1 MWPPPEPGDIVWC
14 RFPER
19 PRDKPG
25 PKPRPG
31 LVMTVTER
39 DDGVVVG
46 IAYGTSQGLTRLTS
60 GEFAIRRDANSAAYV
75 LAGLSHDTKFDV
87 RRVIDLPWDEMFFA
101 APPDAKHG
109 QTPKLGTLHPSMMQ
123 AVQAAIGRK
132 R

>member
-1 MWPPPEPGDIVWC
+1 
-14 RFPER
+14 
-19 PRDKPG
+19 
-25 PKPRPG
+25 
-31 LVMTVTER
+31 MTVTER